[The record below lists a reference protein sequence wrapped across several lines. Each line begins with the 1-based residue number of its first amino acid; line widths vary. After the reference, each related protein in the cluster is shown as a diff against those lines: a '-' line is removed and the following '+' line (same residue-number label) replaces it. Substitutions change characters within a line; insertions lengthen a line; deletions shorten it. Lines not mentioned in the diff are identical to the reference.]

1 MSEQGAII
9 IPYVDLRRFTEATR
23 TEIADYVLASFGMDV
38 GEAISDDEAGVAQ
51 LSLSDAKVFLN
62 NCNDKSIAILTDIVG
77 RDGRFFL
84 SDIQKL
90 LNRTPDQLR
99 GAWAGLTKRVR
110 TVTKNPEAVLLNWY
124 RSGNDGWR
132 GVMGSQTVSS
142 MRVAL
147 AERN

>member
-1 MSEQGAII
+1 MNEQGAII

-23 TEIADYVLASFGMDV
+23 TEIADYVLASFGMGV
-38 GEAISDDEAGVAQ
+38 GEAISDDEEGVAK

-62 NCNDKSIAILTDIVG
+62 NCNDRSIAILTDIVA

-84 SDIQKL
+84 SDIGKL

-110 TVTKNPEAVLLNWY
+110 TVTKDPEAVLFNWY
-124 RSGNDGWR
+124 RSGDDDWR
-132 GVMGSQTVSS
+132 GVMGSQTVAS